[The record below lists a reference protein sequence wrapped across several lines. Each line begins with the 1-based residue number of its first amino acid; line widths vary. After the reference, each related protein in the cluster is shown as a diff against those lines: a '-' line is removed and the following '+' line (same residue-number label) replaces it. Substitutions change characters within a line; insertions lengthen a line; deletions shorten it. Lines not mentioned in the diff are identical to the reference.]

1 MYKIGRANIYFILV
15 LALTVHLTVLGH
27 IRIFGATPDLMLAC
41 VIFFG
46 LFLGS
51 AAGLESGIVSG
62 ALKDVF
68 ALDFFGINMF
78 VFAVMGLLAGSLS
91 ANFSKESKRIR
102 ALLVMV
108 LTAASMVLHFIFAS
122 VFSQPPV
129 LGFTEYLAS
138 SVLPVSLYT
147 ALISIPIYVKLVNM
161 YRMGES
167 EEYI

>member
-1 MYKIGRANIYFILV
+1 MYSMLV
-15 LALTVHLTVLGH
+15 LALAVHLTVLGH

-46 LFLGS
+46 LFLGP
-51 AAGLESGIVSG
+51 AAGLESGFVSG

-78 VFAVMGLLAGSLS
+78 IFAVMGLLAGSLS
-91 ANFSKESKRIR
+91 ANFSRESKRIR
-102 ALLVMV
+102 ALLVMA
-108 LTAASMVLHFIFAS
+108 LTAASMVLHCILAS
-122 VFSQPPV
+122 VFSRSPAP
-129 LGFTEYLAS
+129 GFTEYLAT

-161 YRMGES
+161 YRMRGS